1 MKAWQGQNREKL
13 KDKTSIYKQNHFVL
27 RKSGVL
33 FSIVSE
39 APMRVKEETEDQ
51 SPCSILRSH
60 DHESTQI
67 VTNPESM
74 NCLMFPIHEI
84 YKGGFL

>member
-33 FSIVSE
+33 VSTVSE
-39 APMRVKEETEDQ
+39 AP
-51 SPCSILRSH
+51 S
-60 DHESTQI
+60 
-67 VTNPESM
+67 
-74 NCLMFPIHEI
+74 
-84 YKGGFL
+84 KGRN